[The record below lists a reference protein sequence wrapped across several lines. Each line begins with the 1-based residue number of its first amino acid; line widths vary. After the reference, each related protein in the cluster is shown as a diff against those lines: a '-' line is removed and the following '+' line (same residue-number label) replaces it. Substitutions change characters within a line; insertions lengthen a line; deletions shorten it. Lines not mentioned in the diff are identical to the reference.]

1 MEDVSL
7 VSVYIALGSDRC
19 LQCLS
24 YFTFLLL
31 PYAIAGVILVLV
43 IKMLNLTISEGTLNT
58 LIFYANVIKA
68 NRYLYYDQTS
78 VNPMTL
84 FIAWLNLDLGIE
96 TCFFSGL
103 TAYGRTWLQ
112 FVFPLYLWGI
122 ASLIIILAKYSHGV
136 AKVMGNNGVPVL
148 ATLFLLSYAKLFNTI
163 LTALSYTTLYT
174 TEGQVLV
181 WSADGNIVYLGPE
194 HAPLFAVAL
203 ATLLFLWLPYTLL
216 LLVGQWL
223 HRFNFNIVTHCLL
236 KVKPFLD
243 AHYAVF
249 KPRHRYWFGLLLVVR
264 ASALLS
270 SAVIPSDNIRIV
282 FLIGISSIVLTYL
295 GQNVYCNSV
304 VSNFSNVNL
313 ALLNLT
319 KLFAND
325 TNSDVSFNTLTG
337 ISLLQFTGLL
347 FYKLVAVV
355 KRNRRVIKLLM
366 LNCHRDVAEDD
377 LELFEMAP
385 AERESESESD
395 EEGSLGEDII

>member
-1 MEDVSL
+1 M
-7 VSVYIALGSDRC
+7 
-19 LQCLS
+19 
-24 YFTFLLL
+24 
-31 PYAIAGVILVLV
+31 
-43 IKMLNLTISEGTLNT
+43 
-58 LIFYANVIKA
+58 
-68 NRYLYYDQTS
+68 
-78 VNPMTL
+78 
-84 FIAWLNLDLGIE
+84 
-96 TCFFSGL
+96 
-103 TAYGRTWLQ
+103 
-112 FVFPLYLWGI
+112 
-122 ASLIIILAKYSHGV
+122 
-136 AKVMGNNGVPVL
+136 
-148 ATLFLLSYAKLFNTI
+148 
-163 LTALSYTTLYT
+163 
-174 TEGQVLV
+174 

-295 GQNVYCNSV
+295 GENVYCNSV
-304 VSNFSNVNL
+304 VSNFSNAFFVNL

-319 KLFAND
+319 KLVAND
-325 TNSDVSFNTLTG
+325 TNSDVSFNTFTG

-347 FYKLVAVV
+347 FYKLVAFV
-355 KRNRRVIKLLM
+355 KRNRRVIEWLM
-366 LNCHRDVAEDD
+366 FSRHREVSEDD
-377 LELFEMAP
+377 WKLFKMAR

-395 EEGSLGEDII
+395 VKKGD